1 VQSDSEQTQRVT
13 PQQAA
18 DILGISTEAVRQR
31 IRRGR
36 MRSDKD
42 AGGRVYV
49 YLDASQQKST
59 DDVQTHERSISAA
72 HSDYLLHLQI
82 NSLQEQVNYLRQ
94 QLDQANERD
103 REQRRVIS
111 ALLTQ
116 RKDWLEHLAYER
128 EWENVE
134 PEPPKQLPW
143 WRKLFG
149 AGG

>member
-1 VQSDSEQTQRVT
+1 VQSDTEQTQRVT

-31 IRRGR
+31 IRRGSL
-36 MRSDKD
+36 RSDKD
-42 AGGRVYV
+42 VDGRVYV
-49 YLDASQQKST
+49 YLDASQQST
-59 DDVQTHERSISAA
+59 DAVRTGEQAVSEAR
-72 HSDYLLHLQI
+72 SDYLLHLQI
-82 NSLQEQVNYLRQ
+82 NSLQEQVNYLRK
-94 QLDQANERD
+94 QLDLANERD

-116 RKDWLEHLAYER
+116 RKDWLEHLGYER
-128 EWENVE
+128 ERENVE
-134 PEPPKQLPW
+134 PEPPEQLPW